1 MAVPAQVGAAVLA
14 KSLNIFESLR
24 QYFVAVRF
32 LQTPDTQMSTTI
44 LTNHAPF
51 ATQNITVP
59 QLITKKWLCI
69 RFGFFRN
76 GRCNYTSLYCKVLT
90 PSVIE
95 KLGMQPDEVRRKGLK
110 GFDRERTILLIQ
122 ILDLK

>member
-1 MAVPAQVGAAVLA
+1 
-14 KSLNIFESLR
+14 
-24 QYFVAVRF
+24 
-32 LQTPDTQMSTTI
+32 MSTPLLSNT
-44 LTNHAPF
+44 TPYVPH
-51 ATQNITVP
+51 NITVP
-59 QLITKKWLCI
+59 TLITKKWLCI

-90 PSVIE
+90 ASVIE
-95 KLGMQPDEVRRKGLK
+95 KLGMQPDEIRRKGLK

>member
-1 MAVPAQVGAAVLA
+1 MNNL
-14 KSLNIFESLR
+14 
-24 QYFVAVRF
+24 
-32 LQTPDTQMSTTI
+32 TI
-44 LTNHAPF
+44 INHEQF
-51 ATQNITVP
+51 ATKNITVP
-59 QLITKKWLCI
+59 QLITKKWLCV
-69 RFGFFRN
+69 RFGFYRN

-95 KLGMQPDEVRRKGLK
+95 KLGMEQAEVRRKGLK

>member
-1 MAVPAQVGAAVLA
+1 MNNP
-14 KSLNIFESLR
+14 
-24 QYFVAVRF
+24 
-32 LQTPDTQMSTTI
+32 TI
-44 LTNHAPF
+44 INHGQF

-59 QLITKKWLCI
+59 QLITKKWLCV
-69 RFGFFRN
+69 RFGFYRN

-95 KLGMQPDEVRRKGLK
+95 KLGMEQAEVRRKGLK

>member
-1 MAVPAQVGAAVLA
+1 
-14 KSLNIFESLR
+14 
-24 QYFVAVRF
+24 
-32 LQTPDTQMSTTI
+32 MSTPI
-44 LTNHAPF
+44 LSNTTPYVPH
-51 ATQNITVP
+51 NITVP
-59 QLITKKWLCI
+59 TLITKKWLCI
-69 RFGFFRN
+69 WFGFFRN

-95 KLGMQPDEVRRKGLK
+95 KLGMEQAEVRRKGLK

>member
-1 MAVPAQVGAAVLA
+1 
-14 KSLNIFESLR
+14 
-24 QYFVAVRF
+24 
-32 LQTPDTQMSTTI
+32 MSTPLLSNT
-44 LTNHAPF
+44 TPYVPH
-51 ATQNITVP
+51 NITVP
-59 QLITKKWLCI
+59 ALITKKWLCI

-90 PSVIE
+90 ASVIE

>member
-1 MAVPAQVGAAVLA
+1 MNNP
-14 KSLNIFESLR
+14 
-24 QYFVAVRF
+24 
-32 LQTPDTQMSTTI
+32 TI
-44 LTNHAPF
+44 INHGQF

-90 PSVIE
+90 ASVIE